1 MRLAPQER
9 EQTMAEQPE
18 IETIRRDLDRD
29 IGGKRIKTV
38 EVPGSGAIPRHATK
52 KQFTALLEGAKV
64 TAVQRRDLLLV
75 AKLDT
80 GDALVIDVS
89 GGGQLR
95 RLAAKDPMEKAT
107 KVVITFT
114 QGGQLRAIDE
124 TGNLELF
131 VVPLDALTEAVPSL
145 ATLGF
150 DVLDEPVS
158 WTVFGERMLRHRDV
172 KLRNLL
178 VDRTVIAGV
187 GPVYADEILY
197 ASGLRPDREVSSLST
212 QEIRR
217 FYRAV
222 VETLHEAAKHRGVT
236 TSDGQHVDPSGK
248 PGGWTDELQVFER
261 DGKACRRCRS
271 VISKVR
277 FGGRSIYL
285 CEDCQV

>member
-1 MRLAPQER
+1 
-9 EQTMAEQPE
+9 MAEQPE
-18 IETIRRDLDRD
+18 LETLRRDLDRD

-38 EVPGSGAIPRHATK
+38 EVPGSGVIPRHTNK
-52 KQFTALLEGAKV
+52 KQFTGLLEGTKV
-64 TAVQRRDLLLV
+64 TGVVRRDLLLV
-75 AKLDT
+75 AKLDS
-80 GDALVIDVS
+80 GDALVMDIQH
-89 GGGQLR
+89 GGGLR
-95 RLAAKDPMEKAT
+95 RSAAKDPVDKT
-107 KVVITFT
+107 VKVVVTFT
-114 QGGQLRAIDE
+114 QGGQLRAVDDS
-124 TGNLELF
+124 GKMELF
-131 VVPLDALTEAVPSL
+131 VVPFDGLLDAVPEL
-145 ATLGF
+145 ADLGV
-150 DVLDEPVS
+150 DILDEPVS

-178 VDRTVIAGV
+178 LDRTVIAGI

-236 TSDGQHVDPSGK
+236 TSDGQYADLAGK

-271 VISKVR
+271 VVSKSRLSGKV
-277 FGGRSIYL
+277 IYL
-285 CEDCQV
+285 CESCQV

>member
-1 MRLAPQER
+1 
-9 EQTMAEQPE
+9 MAETPE
-18 IETIRRDLDRD
+18 LETLRRDLDRD

-38 EVPGSGAIPRHATK
+38 EVPGSGAIPRHTNK
-52 KQFTALLEGAKV
+52 KQFVTMLEGAKV
-64 TAVQRRDLLLV
+64 TSVVRRDLLLV

-80 GDALVIDVS
+80 GDALVINIQD
-89 GGGQLR
+89 GGQLR
-95 RLAAKDPMEKAT
+95 RQAAKEAMDKRV

-114 QGGQLRAIDE
+114 QGGQLRALDD

-131 VVPLDALTEAVPSL
+131 VVPFDGLVEAVPAL
-145 ATLGF
+145 AELGV
-150 DVLDEPVS
+150 DILDEPVS
-158 WTVFGERMLRHRDV
+158 WTVFGERMLRHRDT
-172 KLRNLL
+172 KLRALL
-178 VDRTVIAGV
+178 LNRTVIAGI

-197 ASGLRPDREVSSLST
+197 QSGLRPDREVSSLST

-236 TSDGQHVDPSGK
+236 TSDGQYADLAGK
-248 PGGWTDELQVFER
+248 PGGWTNELQVFER
-261 DGKACRRCRS
+261 DGKACRRCRG

-277 FGGRSIYL
+277 QGGKTVYL

>member
-1 MRLAPQER
+1 
-9 EQTMAEQPE
+9 MAEVPE
-18 IETIRRDLDRD
+18 IETLRRDLDREV
-29 IGGKRIKTV
+29 GGRRIKTV
-38 EVPGSGAIPRHATK
+38 EVPGSGTIPRHANK
-52 KQFTALLEGAKV
+52 KQFATLLEGTKINSIV
-64 TAVQRRDLLLV
+64 RRDLLLV
-75 AKLDT
+75 AKLDS
-80 GDALVIDVS
+80 GDALVFDIH

-95 RLAAKDPMEKAT
+95 RHAAKDALDKAT

-114 QGGQLRAIDE
+114 QGGHLRAIDE
-124 TGNLELF
+124 TGAVELF
-131 VVPLDALTEAVPSL
+131 VVPFDQLAEAVPAL
-145 ATLGF
+145 GTLGV

-158 WTVFGERMLRHRDV
+158 WTVFGERILRHRGTR
-172 KLRNLL
+172 LRALL

-217 FYRAV
+217 FFRAV

-236 TSDGQHVDPSGK
+236 TSDGQFADLTGK
-248 PGGWTDELQVFER
+248 PGGWTAELQVHER
-261 DGKACRRCRS
+261 DGLACRRCRG

-277 FGGRSIYL
+277 MSNKPVYL

>member
-1 MRLAPQER
+1 
-9 EQTMAEQPE
+9 MAELPE
-18 IETIRRDLDRD
+18 LETLRRDLDRD

-38 EVPGSGAIPRHATK
+38 EVPGSGAIPRHTNK
-52 KQFTALLEGAKV
+52 KQFVGLLEGAKV
-64 TAVQRRDLLLV
+64 AAVQRRDLLLV

-80 GDALVIDVS
+80 GDALVIDIQK
-89 GGGQLR
+89 GGQLR
-95 RLAAKDPMEKAT
+95 RQAAKEEADKRT

-114 QGGQLRAIDE
+114 QGGQLRAIDD

-131 VVPLDALTEAVPSL
+131 VVPLDELSSARPEL
-145 ATLGF
+145 ADLGV
-150 DVLDEPVS
+150 DILDEQVS
-158 WTVFGERMLRHRDV
+158 WTSFGERMLRHRDV

-178 VDRTVIAGV
+178 LDRTVIAGI

-222 VETLHEAAKHRGVT
+222 VETLHESAKHRGVT
-236 TSDGQHVDPSGK
+236 TSDGQYSDLAGK
-248 PGGWTDELQVFER
+248 PGGWTAELQVFER

-271 VISKVR
+271 VVSKVR
-277 FGGRSIYL
+277 QSGKTYYL
-285 CEDCQV
+285 CEACQV